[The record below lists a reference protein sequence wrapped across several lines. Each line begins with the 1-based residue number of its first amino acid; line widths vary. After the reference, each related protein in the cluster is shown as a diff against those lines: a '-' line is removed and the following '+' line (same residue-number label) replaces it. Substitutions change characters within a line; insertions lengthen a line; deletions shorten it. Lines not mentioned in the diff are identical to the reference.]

1 MRKIYCFL
9 LVSCMSLSMH
19 AAMFELDPAVVLA
32 DTMYEAADYTVPS
45 YTEFLI
51 AKNAAKANSSQANL
65 QALVDKVAALQ
76 PKEMPYTMVATING
90 DPKTRMGFA
99 WFTNEGINDGVVQI
113 LPMANA
119 TANDFETIDG
129 VISVPAE
136 AKTTKVLRYAGKCT
150 YAVNVTGLK
159 ANVRYKYVSH
169 KALAENLTPGTV
181 YSWRVGYDGHW
192 SEIGQ
197 FRTEDENQGE
207 YSFLIMS
214 DSHIMNKTYVDEA
227 RRCALAAVKT
237 VPDARF
243 CCFPGDFVEDGDAN
257 NSEWEWERWFEE
269 SFKPILMNMPLVPT
283 DGNHDDSPNI
293 NYTYHFNT
301 DNYFNMAI
309 TSKPQFEGITYS
321 FVYGDV
327 LFLVFSMQDFWRESY
342 DENYRTWSV
351 YLTNHVSYWFRTQCH
366 NNPDTK
372 FRVSL
377 AHFNLFSGSDHSVD
391 EEPPLFR
398 ACMLPTMKEC
408 EIDVALQG
416 HDHTYEVIGPVN
428 PDSCTPILSA
438 ISDREVVPVDN
449 NKNRTGYKNGTY
461 CTDDGTF
468 YFIGATCGHKRYYPH
483 SRERMEADYTDDL
496 SVLFDNKHHNVK
508 NYFDLFTG
516 MFGQPEAPTFTKIT
530 VKEDCLEFNSYT
542 ADDDD
547 LNVTLINTMRIV
559 RNREHT
565 ETDIREGIE
574 TPKAVKEGEKY
585 IRNGQLFI
593 LRDGRTFNAFGQ
605 EVNK

>member
-1 MRKIYCFL
+1 MGMC
-9 LVSCMSLSMH
+9 
-19 AAMFELDPAVVLA
+19 AATNDWDPAVVLA
-32 DTMYEAADYTVPS
+32 DTLYDAADYTVPS

-51 AKNAAKANSSQANL
+51 AKKAAVASQTQANL

-76 PKEMPYTMVATING
+76 VKEQPYNMVATING

-99 WFTNEGINDGVVQI
+99 WFTNEGITDGEVQI
-113 LPMANA
+113 VAIEDADEEDFDGAN
-119 TANDFETIDG
+119 
-129 VISVPAE
+129 VITVPATTE
-136 AKTTKVLRYAGKCT
+136 TTKVLRYTGKCT
-150 YAVNVTGLK
+150 WAVNASGIK
-159 ANVRYKYVSH
+159 ASVRYKYVSH
-169 KALAENLTPGTV
+169 KALAENLTPGTA
-181 YSWRVGYDGHW
+181 YSWRVGYEGHW
-192 SEIGQ
+192 SDIAH
-197 FRTEDENQGE
+197 FRTEDEEQGE
-207 YSFLIMS
+207 YSFLLMS
-214 DSHIMNKTYVDEA
+214 DSHIMNRTYVDEA
-227 RRCALAAVKT
+227 RRCAKAAVKT
-237 VPDARF
+237 VPEARF

-269 SFKPILMNMPLVPT
+269 AMEPVIKAMPMVPT

-301 DNYFNMAI
+301 DNYFNMNI
-309 TSKPQFEGITYS
+309 TDKPQFEGITYS

-342 DENYRTWSV
+342 DQKYRSWSV
-351 YLTNHVSYWFRTQCH
+351 YLTDHVSYWFRTQCH
-366 NNPDTK
+366 DNPDTK

-377 AHFNLFSGSDHSVD
+377 AHFNLFSGSDHSTD

-398 ACMLPTMKEC
+398 QCMLPTMKEC

-428 PDSCTPILSA
+428 PDDCTPILSA
-438 ISDREVVPVDN
+438 ISNRDTVPVN
-449 NKNRTGYKNGTY
+449 GNKNVTGFKNGTY

-483 SRERMEADYTDDL
+483 NRDRMEREYTTDL
-496 SVLFDNKHHNVK
+496 SVLFDNKHHNVA

-542 ADDDD
+542 ADDDEG
-547 LNVTLINTMRIV
+547 NVTLINTMRIV

-565 ETDIREGIE
+565 VTDVREGIT
-574 TPKAVKEGEKY
+574 TPKAVMNGEKY
-585 IRNGQLFI
+585 LRDGLLYI
-593 LRDGRTFNAFGQ
+593 LRDGRTFNSLGQ
-605 EVNK
+605 EITK

>member
-1 MRKIYCFL
+1 MKKFYALFIAGCL
-9 LVSCMSLSMH
+9 SLSMY
-19 AAMFELDPAVVLA
+19 ASTLTLDPAIVLA
-32 DTMYEAADYTVPS
+32 DTLYEQADYTVPT

-51 AKNAAKANSSQANL
+51 AKNAAVKSATQANL
-65 QALVDKVAALQ
+65 QVLVDAVAGLQ
-76 PKEMPYTMVATING
+76 PKENPYSMVATING

-99 WFTNEGINDGVVQI
+99 WFTNEGIEDGVVQL

-119 TANDFETIDG
+119 TAADFDAAADVTEVT
-129 VISVPAE
+129 AYTE
-136 AKTTKVLRYAGKCT
+136 TTKLLRYTGKCT
-150 YAVNVTGLK
+150 YAVSATGIK
-159 ANVRYKYVSH
+159 GGVRYKYVSH
-169 KALAENLTPGTV
+169 KALAENLQPGTT
-181 YSWRVGYDGHW
+181 YSWRVGYTGHW
-192 SEIGQ
+192 SEIAQ
-197 FRTEDENQGE
+197 FRTEEENQGE

-227 RRCALAAVKT
+227 RRCAKAAVKT

-269 SFKPILMNMPLVPT
+269 SMRPVILKMPMVPT

-301 DNYFNMAI
+301 DNYFNM
-309 TSKPQFEGITYS
+309 TVTDKPQFEGITYS

-342 DENYRTWSV
+342 DQKYRSWSV
-351 YLTNHVSYWFRTQCH
+351 YLSDHVGGWFRQQCH
-366 NNPDTK
+366 DNPDTHY
-372 FRVSL
+372 RVSL
-377 AHFNLFSGSDHSVD
+377 AHFNLFSGSDHSTD
-391 EEPPLFR
+391 DDPPLFR
-398 ACMLPTMKEC
+398 TCMLPIFKEC

-416 HDHTYEVIGPVN
+416 HDHTYEVIGPVD
-428 PDSCTPILSA
+428 PDNLTPIMDA
-438 ISDREVVPVDN
+438 ISDREVVEGGT
-449 NKNRTGYKNGTY
+449 NKNMTGYKNGTY

-483 SRERMEADYTDDL
+483 TRQRMENEYTDDL
-496 SVLFDNKHHNVK
+496 TKLFDDHHHNVP

-542 ADDDD
+542 ADDDEG
-547 LNVTLINTMRIV
+547 NVTLINTMRIV

-565 ETDIREGIE
+565 VTDLHEDII
-574 TPKAVKEGEKY
+574 TPKVVKDGEKFL
-585 IRNGQLFI
+585 RNGQLFI
-593 LRDGRTFNAFGQ
+593 QRDGRVFNALGQ
-605 EVNK
+605 EQK